1 MMVIIVVSKNLKS
14 FALNLRMRPALVC
27 PSEKKNEAV
36 FVIYIRVAYGII
48 KNLQLWVK
56 GVSYPLFVAKLS

>member
-1 MMVIIVVSKNLKS
+1 MVSKNLKS

-48 KNLQLWVK
+48 KNLQL
-56 GVSYPLFVAKLS
+56 

>member
-1 MMVIIVVSKNLKS
+1 VVSKNLKS
-14 FALNLRMRPALVC
+14 FALNLSMRPPLVC

-48 KNLQLWVK
+48 KNLQL
-56 GVSYPLFVAKLS
+56 